1 MLIDESINVAQSL
14 LSKQFPKVCGFQET
28 VIGKLQEFDVIPTEK
43 NYIQILHDSSLH
55 WVCVANMESRKKDNE
70 IHYLYDSLKKKHIS
84 KDVTAQIASYAY
96 HPGPQLTILSKSVQ
110 QQGNGVDCGVYAIAF
125 TTSRA
130 YGSNPG
136 KESYD
141 EKKIRPH
148 LVECLKI
155 GKLTPF
161 PTITGEVVRCDTA
174 TSNVE
179 LYCLCRVPYAPPTDE
194 RYEMAQCNQCKEQ
207 FHRVCEKIPALAFEN
222 LRKKCYYTVCRH
234 RYKQQKRQVHAVFNP
249 FMPVGNKRSYPH
261 LNKLELLPYVTIR
274 NFLHRL

>member
-1 MLIDESINVAQSL
+1 MIVWKRN
-14 LSKQFPKVCGFQET
+14 
-28 VIGKLQEFDVIPTEK
+28 
-43 NYIQILHDSSLH
+43 
-55 WVCVANMESRKKDNE
+55 
-70 IHYLYDSLKKKHIS
+70 IS

-161 PTITGEVVRCDTA
+161 PSITGEFVRCDTA
-174 TSNVE
+174 TSIIE
-179 LYCLCRVPYAPPTDE
+179 LYYLCRVPYTPPTDE
-194 RYEMAQCNQCKEQ
+194 RHEMAQCNQYKEW
-207 FHRVCEKIPALAFEN
+207 FHRVCEKIPAVAFEN
-222 LRKKCYYTVCRH
+222 LRKKHGIVLFAVTDISNKNDKYILPLTLSCQLVAKGHTHTWANLQLLSFFTTRH
-234 RYKQQKRQVHAVFNP
+234 VSQESP
-249 FMPVGNKRSYPH
+249 S
-261 LNKLELLPYVTIR
+261 
-274 NFLHRL
+274 

>member
-1 MLIDESINVAQSL
+1 M
-14 LSKQFPKVCGFQET
+14 
-28 VIGKLQEFDVIPTEK
+28 
-43 NYIQILHDSSLH
+43 
-55 WVCVANMESRKKDNE
+55 
-70 IHYLYDSLKKKHIS
+70 KHIS

-125 TTSRA
+125 TTSLV
-130 YGSNPG
+130 YGSNPE

-141 EKKIRPH
+141 KKIRPH

-194 RYEMAQCNQCKEQ
+194 RYEMAQCNQCKEW
-207 FHRVCEKIPALAFEN
+207 FHRVCEKIPAFEN
-222 LRKKCYYTVCRH
+222 L
-234 RYKQQKRQVHAVFNP
+234 QFAVTDINSK
-249 FMPVGNKRSYPH
+249 NDKYLLS
-261 LNKLELLPYVTIR
+261 LNLSCSLVTKG
-274 NFLHRL
+274 HTHT

>member
-1 MLIDESINVAQSL
+1 
-14 LSKQFPKVCGFQET
+14 
-28 VIGKLQEFDVIPTEK
+28 
-43 NYIQILHDSSLH
+43 
-55 WVCVANMESRKKDNE
+55 MESRKKDNE

-125 TTSRA
+125 ATSLA
-130 YGSNPG
+130 YGSNPE
-136 KESYD
+136 KENYD
-141 EKKIRPH
+141 KKKIRPH

-194 RYEMAQCNQCKEQ
+194 RYEMAQCNQCKEW
-207 FHRVCEKIPALAFEN
+207 FHRVCEKTPAVAFEN
-222 LRKKCYYTVCRH
+222 LRKKWYCTVCSH
-234 RYKQQKRQVHAVFNP
+234 RYKQ
-249 FMPVGNKRSYPH
+249 
-261 LNKLELLPYVTIR
+261 
-274 NFLHRL
+274 

>member
-1 MLIDESINVAQSL
+1 MVGIGGNIPYERFTYVKFPGRNIAQSL
-14 LSKQFPKVCGFQET
+14 LSKQFPKVCGFQDT

-43 NYIQILHDSSLH
+43 NYIQIMHNSSLH

-70 IHYLYDSLKKKHIS
+70 MHYLFNSLKTKRIS
-84 KDVTAQIASYAY
+84 KDVTAQIASDAY

-141 EKKIRPH
+141 KKKIRPH

-194 RYEMAQCNQCKEQ
+194 RYEMAQCNQSLHGFIEW
-207 FHRVCEKIPALAFEN
+207 FHSVCEKIPAVAFEN
-222 LRKKCYYTVCRH
+222 LRQKKWYCSICSH
-234 RYKQQKRQVHAVFNP
+234 RYKQ
-249 FMPVGNKRSYPH
+249 
-261 LNKLELLPYVTIR
+261 
-274 NFLHRL
+274 